1 MLMTLVLAFLNAVPS
16 RDIKTRKCIDYLD
29 YVCLKDSARMA
40 RAELISLRA
49 NKEGTV
55 LQSGALGQGRGLP
68 RALPHSCKG
77 NMPFFILFPPPCCVA
92 GSRISLQGPRQP

>member
-16 RDIKTRKCIDYLD
+16 RDIKTRKRIDYLD

-55 LQSGALGQGRGLP
+55 WVLGQGRGLP

-77 NMPFFILFPPPCCVA
+77 NMPFFILFLPPCCVA